1 MADLNIQPQD
11 MPDPEDRVGQPSEP
25 FQVVESSG
33 PVESEDETIYP
44 TGKKLI
50 AIFGA
55 ILILAVSL
63 GLDISIVAV
72 SIPRL
77 SDEFKS
83 INDIAW
89 YSTALRL
96 VLCSFLF
103 MFGKAY
109 TLFKI
114 KYLLSMSI
122 IVYQLGNLL
131 ATLAPTSTSFIV
143 GRAITG
149 FGCAG
154 IVSGIFTVLT
164 RCFPLRHRPLASGIV
179 GGVETLASL
188 AAPLV
193 GGALI
198 DGWTWRA
205 CYGINIPLGIAGL
218 LVVLFFLEVPHNPN
232 YDRPWKEKIK
242 GLDLLGTSLI
252 VPALTCLLLALEWGG
267 TTYGWANF
275 RIIVSLILFVILFA
289 LFGWVQYKSQENA
302 TLPLRILRNRSIL
315 AGTWFVFCCNAT
327 LAVVEYYIS
336 IYFQG
341 VRGYSALQSG
351 IYALPMIAGMCIA
364 SVSVGAATSWIGY
377 YTPYMYVATILGPVA
392 VGFLTESSLDTELVK
407 PLCWLGVL
415 GVAAG
420 GGLQIPQFAA
430 QTVLS
435 PHEVSIGLSIVQ
447 FGSQIG
453 PVLFLSASGT
463 LFTNRLKV
471 EVQDYAPG
479 TNVTRLDNTGL
490 TDVRTILGGNRLGDI
505 LLGYDAAVTQTLY
518 LPLALI
524 CMTIFG
530 TLAMEWRSVKKK
542 QS

>member
-1 MADLNIQPQD
+1 MTDSEIEPQAILDPQD
-11 MPDPEDRVGQPSEP
+11 HIGQPSE
-25 FQVVESSG
+25 QLQIDEGSS
-33 PVESEDETIYP
+33 PAESEEETVYP
-44 TGKKLI
+44 TGRRLI

-55 ILILAVSL
+55 VLILNASV
-63 GLDISIVAV
+63 GLDTSIVAV
-72 SIPRL
+72 TIPRL

-83 INDIAW
+83 IDDIAW

-103 MFGKAY
+103 LFGKAY
-109 TLFKI
+109 TLFKV
-114 KYLLSMSI
+114 KPLLVMSI
-122 IVYQLGNLL
+122 AVYQSGNLL
-131 ATLAPTSTSFIV
+131 ATFAPTSIAFII

-154 IVSGIFTVLT
+154 ILGGIFTTLT
-164 RCFPLRHRPLASGIV
+164 RSFPLRHRPLVGGIA
-179 GGVETLASL
+179 GGVETLACL

-205 CYGINIPLGIAGL
+205 CYGINIPLGISGL
-218 LVVLFFLEVPHNPN
+218 LVVLFFLDLPHHPN
-232 YDRPWKEKIK
+232 YDRSWKDKIK
-242 GLDLLGTSLI
+242 RLDLLGTALI

-267 TTYGWANF
+267 TTYGWADV
-275 RIIVSLILFVILFA
+275 RIIISFILFVVLLS
-289 LFGWVQYKSQENA
+289 LFGWVQYRSQENA

-315 AGTWFVFCCNAT
+315 AGAWFVFCCNAT
-327 LAVVEYYIS
+327 LAVVEYYMS

-364 SVSVGAATSWIGY
+364 GISIGAATSWLGY
-377 YTPYMYVATILGPVA
+377 YVPYMYAATILGPVA
-392 VGFLTESSLDTELVK
+392 VGFLTQCSLDTELVK
-407 PLCWLGVL
+407 PLCLLGLL

-420 GGLQIPQFAA
+420 GGLQIPQYAA

-435 PHEVSIGLSIVQ
+435 PQEVSIGYAIVQ
-447 FGSQIG
+447 FGSQLG

-471 EVQDYAPG
+471 EVQDYSSGINA
-479 TNVTRLDNTGL
+479 TSLDDTGL
-490 TDVRTILGGNRLGDI
+490 TNVRKIVGGYRLGEV

-518 LPLALI
+518 LPLALM
-524 CMTIFG
+524 CMTMFG
-530 TLAMEWRSVKKK
+530 AIAMEWQSVKKK